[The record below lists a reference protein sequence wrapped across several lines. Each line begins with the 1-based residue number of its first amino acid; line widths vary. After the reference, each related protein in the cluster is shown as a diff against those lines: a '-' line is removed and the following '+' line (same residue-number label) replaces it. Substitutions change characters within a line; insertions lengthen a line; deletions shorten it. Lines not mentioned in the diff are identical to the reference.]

1 MQTEI
6 LKSFSGEQID
16 AEKRR
21 LELKYESFENL
32 QQRFSVNKCQHP
44 DIVDDYMVWK
54 ALLNEGDVILTEKI
68 ILKNL
73 DIYLMMSPKRM
84 EIIDYLV
91 SHSTKSIK
99 ELAADLKRDY
109 KNVYDDI
116 KALEKFDLLDLEGE
130 GKMRRPTT
138 KIHSIMIKPDR

>member
-6 LKSFSGEQID
+6 LKAFSNEQIE

-32 QQRFSVNKCQHP
+32 QQRYAVNKCLNP
-44 DIVDDYMVWK
+44 DMVDDYMVWK
-54 ALLNEGDVILTEKI
+54 ALNQEHATITEKI

-99 ELAADLKRDY
+99 ELASDLKRDY

-116 KALEKFDLLDLEGE
+116 KALEKFNLLDLEGE

>member
-6 LKSFSGEQID
+6 LKSFTNEQIET
-16 AEKRR
+16 EKRR
-21 LELKYESFENL
+21 LERKYESFENL
-32 QQRFSVNKCQHP
+32 QHRFSVNKCQNP

-54 ALLNEGDVILTEKI
+54 ALNEDNVTLTEKI

-99 ELAADLKRDY
+99 ELASDLKRNY

-116 KALEKFDLLDLEGE
+116 KALEKFDLLDLDGE

>member
-6 LKSFSGEQID
+6 LKSFTNEQIA

-21 LELKYESFENL
+21 LERKYESFENL
-32 QQRFSVNKCQHP
+32 QHRFSVNKCQNP
-44 DIVDDYMVWK
+44 DIVDDYMVWR
-54 ALLNEGDVILTEKI
+54 ALNEDDVTFTEKI

-99 ELAADLKRDY
+99 ELAADLKRNY